1 MNRIWHSIVGKLWAT
16 ILLLVSFVLFIVTV
30 FLLEFLDNFHTTQA
44 EDSLRRE
51 ATTIGKIVLDHESES
66 AMQLIIQDILDN
78 ETNAMII
85 SSDKKIYYSFH
96 RGLNQEKI

>member
-30 FLLEFLDNFHTTQA
+30 LLLEFLDNFHTNQA

-51 ATTIGKIVLDHESES
+51 ATTIGKIVLDHENDS
-66 AMQLIIQDILDN
+66 AMRLIIQDILDN

-85 SSDKKIYYSFH
+85 NSDKKV
-96 RGLNQEKI
+96 